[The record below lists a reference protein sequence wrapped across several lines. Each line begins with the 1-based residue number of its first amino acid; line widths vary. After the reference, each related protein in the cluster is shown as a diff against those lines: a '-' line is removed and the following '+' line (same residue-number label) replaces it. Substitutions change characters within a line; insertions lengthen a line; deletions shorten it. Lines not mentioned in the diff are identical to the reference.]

1 MESDLKF
8 IGPIENAIEA
18 EFICSLFEE
27 QKIPFHLKSFY
38 DSAYD
43 GLFTKVKGYGE
54 LFTTEEYYDT
64 GRELYENYYN
74 SMPQ

>member
-1 MESDLKF
+1 MESDLKL

-43 GLFTKVKGYGE
+43 GLFTAVKGYGE
-54 LFTTEEYYDT
+54 LFTTEDYFDT
-64 GRELYENYYN
+64 GRELYNNYLK